1 MLRIHEWTFERL
13 KERFSEKE
21 IKLHSKPKS
30 RQTSRY
36 IQIYIPQQDK
46 NLHYEY
52 LIDPNW
58 DGRIELHF
66 EGDWINSS
74 IIDELMDYT
83 QHNEQLSWSEWMDGY
98 RCQLKRKIDILQD
111 LLDGF
116 EYMMEVFDNRIK
128 EITSEQTPLEPVLLS
143 TIDLASEQTASV
155 NIHTWT
161 LKQLLSHQLSI
172 PNYQRIYCWE
182 EHHVKS
188 LLDDVFEHLENTKK
202 LSVTYRLGTVILH
215 AHDGQYDIVDGQQR
229 LITLSLLL
237 SEIGVLPSLLN
248 EKLSSK
254 QSLEYVA
261 YNKFYIN
268 KYLQQNPRISG
279 LRDRLLE
286 IIDFSVLVLKNAS
299 LDLAYTFFSNQN
311 SRGVRLTDYDLLKAH
326 HLRYISHEKQSML
339 VAEVWNKM
347 IENGRAGQD
356 SSDGVDY
363 EVTLDKYIY
372 RLRNWMRKRE
382 CDDSIDQYRIK
393 REYEAAPIIDELP
406 PFGEQFY
413 FNEPIQGGTHFFS
426 FVERHL
432 EKYQS
437 FIQTDEY
444 QKLHG
449 RMSNNRMSRGS
460 HRWYRDV
467 IESHLFGYYLKF
479 GTCYLAEAL
488 VVIMRIILQHR
499 YLNRRVR
506 KAAIVQYAGDTE
518 LIMIIDQATS
528 PTFFLGEARRA
539 VKELAYPSR
548 KSMTPIMRK
557 MKGIAGTIS
566 IEMEQNLV
574 VESFKNLNR

>member
-1 MLRIHEWTFERL
+1 MLPIHERTFELL
-13 KERFSEKE
+13 KEHFSE
-21 IKLHSKPKS
+21 
-30 RQTSRY
+30 
-36 IQIYIPQQDK
+36 
-46 NLHYEY
+46 
-52 LIDPNW
+52 
-58 DGRIELHF
+58 
-66 EGDWINSS
+66 
-74 IIDELMDYT
+74 
-83 QHNEQLSWSEWMDGY
+83 
-98 RCQLKRKIDILQD
+98 
-111 LLDGF
+111 
-116 EYMMEVFDNRIK
+116 K
-128 EITSEQTPLEPVLLS
+128 EITSEQTPLES
-143 TIDLASEQTASV
+143 TIDLASEQTALV
-155 NIHTWT
+155 DIHIWT

-188 LLDDVFEHLENTKK
+188 LLDDVFEHLENAEKS
-202 LSVTYRLGTVILH
+202 SVTYRLGTVILH
-215 AHDGQYDIVDGQQR
+215 AHDRRYDIVDGQQR

-237 SEIGVLPSLLN
+237 SEIGVHPSLLD
-248 EKLSSK
+248 EELSSE

-268 KYLQQNPRISG
+268 KYLKQNPSLKDLG
-279 LRDRLLE
+279 DRLLE
-286 IIDFSVLVLKNAS
+286 IIDFSVLILKNAS

-347 IENGRAGQD
+347 IENGRTGQD

-372 RLRNWMRKRE
+372 RLRKWMRKRE
-382 CDDSIDQYRIK
+382 CDDSINQYRIK

-406 PFGEQFY
+406 PSGEQFY
-413 FNEPIQGGTHFFS
+413 FNEPIQGGGHFFS
-426 FVERHL
+426 FVEQHL
-432 EKYQS
+432 EKYKG

-449 RMSNNRMSRGS
+449 RMSWRS

-467 IESHLFGYYLKF
+467 IESLLFGYYLKF

-499 YLNRRVR
+499 YLNKRTRE
-506 KAAIVQYAGDTE
+506 AAIAQHAGNTE

-539 VKELAYPSR
+539 VKELAYPSPE
-548 KSMTPIMRK
+548 SMTPIMRE
-557 MKGIAGTIS
+557 MKEVAGAIS
-566 IEMEQNLV
+566 IGIEQKLV